1 VEGGAGVSAGVDA
14 VEGGAGVS
22 AGVDAVGGGA
32 AVSAGSA
39 SVLLGFALV
48 VADFFGV
55 GGVTSEEHPH
65 DAQPR
70 TIPTVTTAYSNF
82 AMRRKYRQPCGCRN
96 GVPSGAPQVEQH
108 APAGWSGRWRTI
120 RHSIK

>member
-1 VEGGAGVSAGVDA
+1 VSAGVD
-14 VEGGAGVS
+14 S
-22 AGVDAVGGGA
+22 GGGA
-32 AVSAGSA
+32 SSAGSDSA
-39 SVLLGFALV
+39 LLGFALV

-70 TIPTVTTAYSNF
+70 TIPTVASAYSNF

-96 GVPSGAPQVEQH
+96 AV
-108 APAGWSGRWRTI
+108 PAGALSGRATGGGLTQYVR
-120 RHSIK
+120 